1 MPSVRSARRTGETG
15 YHRGVIRPDTA
26 TKHAADVSS
35 MFDEVSPRYDLIND
49 VLTVG
54 NDRLW
59 RVATTKAVAPRKGM
73 RVLDLA
79 AGTGTSSAALAAHGA
94 HVVAADFSEG
104 MLAEGRKRH
113 SGNPLIEFVH
123 ADAMALPFEDNS
135 FDAATISYGLRN
147 ISDPRA
153 ALAEMYRVVKPGGRI
168 VIAEF
173 STPPAAIV
181 RGPYTWY
188 GRNVLPRI
196 AGAINREA
204 AEAYRYLNESIEAW
218 PTQDELAAWLREAGF
233 ERVAYRNLT
242 FGIVALHRGFVPR
255 ETAAARAAA
264 AATQASAKPAA
275 AKQAAETKQAAAAKP
290 AAKKSAA
297 AKPAAGKPA
306 AKKSAAAKPAAA
318 GPATAKPAAAKPA
331 GAKPAAA
338 KAEPQSGGAKSGGP
352 KSAGAKA
359 PGTKA
364 AGAKPKAAGAKPA
377 AEKKPAAAER
387 PAAPKKSAASKPAAS
402 SQPSTTET
410 GSSDATGGTP

>member
-1 MPSVRSARRTGETG
+1 MPGENPGKPHAISAQRTGETG

-59 RVATTKAVAPRKGM
+59 RVATTKAVAPRKGK
-73 RVLDLA
+73 RILDLA

-113 SGNPLIEFVH
+113 AGNELIEFVH

-153 ALAEMYRVVKPGGRI
+153 ALAEMHRVVKPGGRI

-181 RGPYTWY
+181 RGPYAWY

-218 PTQDELAAWLREAGF
+218 PTQEELAGWLREAGF

-255 ETAAARAAA
+255 EAPAA
-264 AATQASAKPAA
+264 KKAA
-275 AKQAAETKQAAAAKP
+275 AKQAPASAKKAPAAAKKP
-290 AAKKSAA
+290 AAKKAA
-297 AKPAAGKPA
+297 AK
-306 AKKSAAAKPAAA
+306 SE
-318 GPATAKPAAAKPA
+318 TAKPAAAKKSAAESKPA
-331 GAKPAAA
+331 AARKPAESKPAESKPAAA
-338 KAEPQSGGAKSGGP
+338 K
-352 KSAGAKA
+352 
-359 PGTKA
+359 
-364 AGAKPKAAGAKPA
+364 KPA
-377 AEKKPAAAER
+377 AKKPAA
-387 PAAPKKSAASKPAAS
+387 KKPAAS
-402 SQPSTTET
+402 PQPSTTET